1 MRQLSHSSLHPGHP
15 HVQRALLRSLR
26 LTQRVRVDSD
36 AMERLEPLGSSWLCR
51 FFWVQTE
58 ANKKQCVRE
67 FRAVCIFI
75 HVLWLEC
82 TICMHCMYACV
93 SACVVSV
100 WWGLASWSHCCRRF
114 WLTWMAWR
122 LKKNWM
128 QAGIISQHTFVE
140 SCDISWK
147 FDLSLSFTY
156 YSFHYDCIVWR
167 EIIPFP
173 ADWIWA
179 IKPRSESIGKRRGR
193 RCHRCPH
200 LCK

>member
-1 MRQLSHSSLHPGHP
+1 MRQLSHSRCIPVIP

-58 ANKKQCVRE
+58 ANKKQWAKRVPRCVYIYTCIMIRMYNLYSMCECVRS
-67 FRAVCIFI
+67 F
-75 HVLWLEC
+75 
-82 TICMHCMYACV
+82 
-93 SACVVSV
+93 V

-122 LKKNWM
+122 LKKNWCKPESFRNM
-128 QAGIISQHTFVE
+128 LFVE

-156 YSFHYDCIVWR
+156 YSFHYDCIFWR

-179 IKPRSESIGKRRGR
+179 IKPRSESIGKRTW
-193 RCHRCPH
+193 PP
-200 LCK
+200 LPQVPALVQVVET